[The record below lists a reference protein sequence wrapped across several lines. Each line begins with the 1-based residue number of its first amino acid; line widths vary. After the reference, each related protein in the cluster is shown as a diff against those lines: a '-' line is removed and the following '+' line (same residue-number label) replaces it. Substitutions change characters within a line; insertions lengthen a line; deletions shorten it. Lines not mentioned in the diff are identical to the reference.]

1 MDKQIQLPLNT
12 GPEEALEAA
21 VWALGG
27 WQRAAAEVWPAGD
40 PITGGRKLRNALD
53 PERREQLSPAEIEQ
67 LVVAA
72 ARAGCL
78 DYLARLAERCGC
90 RPPEPVPPEEVR
102 DRAMD
107 AVMTAAITLREALD
121 ELRRFESTSTQGAA
135 LRRVR

>member
-1 MDKQIQLPLNT
+1 MNLSLNA

-67 LVVAA
+67 LAIAA

-78 DYLARLAERCGC
+78 DYLARLAKRCGC
-90 RPPEPVPPEEVR
+90 RPPERVPPEEVR
-102 DRAMD
+102 DRALD
-107 AVMTAAITLREALD
+107 AVMAAAVTLREALD
-121 ELRRFESTSTQGAA
+121 ELKRIEPSSIPGAP